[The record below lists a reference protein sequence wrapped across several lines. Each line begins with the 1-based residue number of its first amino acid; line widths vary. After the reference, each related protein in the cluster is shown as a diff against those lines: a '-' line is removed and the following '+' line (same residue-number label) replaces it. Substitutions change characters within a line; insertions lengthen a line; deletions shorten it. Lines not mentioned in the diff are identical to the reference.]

1 MLRDP
6 ATLERTEFDLV
17 VIGGGMFGAAAA
29 LDAVQRGLRVA
40 LLERADF
47 GGATSSHSFKMV
59 HGGIRYLQHADV
71 ARLRHSA
78 RARTT
83 FLRVAPHL
91 VRPLPIVIPTYGW
104 GMKSKAVLRLGMAA
118 YDLLTFDR
126 NRGIHDPARR
136 IPNAGFVGREALLAR
151 YPGLDPEGLTGAGVF
166 CDGQMYN
173 PPRLVLAFVQSAAAA
188 GAACANYVEAT
199 GLIQR
204 SGRVAGVQARD
215 LTTGDRIEVRAR
227 MVLNAAGPYAER
239 ILSGCLGQGLTPP
252 TPFSRDAYFIVR
264 RPLIAGDQALTVPSQ
279 TWDPDAIVS
288 RGGRHLFLVP
298 WRGAT
303 LVGVW
308 HKVYPGEPDAYE
320 ITEAELATWIAEIK
334 QAYRG
339 LNLELGDVAL
349 GSAGLVPFGEN
360 DPDAVDLKYAH
371 RSRLVD
377 HAAER
382 GLEGLITL
390 IGVRY
395 TTGPVE
401 AVEAVDLVCRRLEL
415 KAAPS
420 RLEATPVQGG
430 DFGDFELLVERIAAA
445 AGDLPPAVSRALA
458 HNHGTAAPE
467 LLQGGPERRRLLPG
481 STVLA
486 GEIVRAASE
495 EMALSLADAVF
506 RRTDLC
512 TLGHPGE
519 AALLAAAR
527 VMGDCLRWSQ
537 ARTDAELDY
546 VRSRLRLAATGR
558 ALLAEPMLHRD
569 LVA

>member
-6 ATLERTEFDLV
+6 TKLEGTEFDLV
-17 VIGGGMFGAAAA
+17 VIGGGMFGAAAT
-29 LDAVQRGLRVA
+29 LDAAQRGLRVA
-40 LLERADF
+40 LVERADF

-104 GMKSKAVLRLGMAA
+104 GMKSKLVLRLGMAA
-118 YDLLTFDR
+118 YDLLTLDR
-126 NRGIHDPARR
+126 NRGIRDPARH
-136 IPNAGFVGREALLAR
+136 IPNASFIGREALLQR
-151 YPGLDPEGLTGAGVF
+151 YPGLDPDGLTGAGVF

-173 PPRLVLAFVQSAAAA
+173 PPRLVLAFVQSAAAS
-188 GAACANYVEAT
+188 GAICANYVEAT

-204 SGRVAGVQARD
+204 SGRITGLHARD
-215 LTTGDRIEVRAR
+215 VTTGGRIEIRAR
-227 MVLNAAGPYAER
+227 MVLNAAGPYAEG
-239 ILSGCLGQGLTPP
+239 ILRGSLGQGLTPS

-264 RPLIAGDQALTVPSQ
+264 RPLIAGNQALTVPSQ

-298 WRGAT
+298 WRGCT

-308 HKVYPGEPDAYE
+308 HKVYLGEPDAYE
-320 ITEAELATWIAEIK
+320 ITEAELSAWIAEIK

-339 LNLELGDVAL
+339 LDLSLEDVAL

-377 HAAER
+377 HGDER
-382 GLEGLITL
+382 GLAGLITL

-401 AVEAVDLVCRRLEL
+401 AVEAIDLVCRRLEL
-415 KAAPS
+415 KTAPS
-420 RLEATPVQGG
+420 RLETTPVHGG
-430 DFGDFELLVERIAAA
+430 DFNDFGLLMEQLATA
-445 AGDLPPAVSRALA
+445 AGDLPPETIRALA
-458 HNHGTAAPE
+458 HNHGTGATTV
-467 LLQGGPERRRLLPG
+467 LRGGPERRRPLPG

-486 GEIVRAASE
+486 GEITHSVAD
-495 EMALSLADAVF
+495 EMALTLADAVF

-519 AALLAAAR
+519 PALCAAAHL
-527 VMGDCLRWSQ
+527 MGECLGWNQ
-537 ARTDAELDY
+537 ARVDAELDY
-546 VRSRLRLAATGR
+546 VRTRLRLAASGR
-558 ALLAEPMLHRD
+558 ALLAEPLVHPD
-569 LVA
+569 LVS